1 MEKTETQYKQLGA
14 EERATIMLMQQASK
28 GLREIGRF
36 LNRSPS
42 TISREINRDLG
53 HESGY
58 VASLAGE
65 QAQRLRI
72 KPRKALKLALGA
84 PLLEI
89 VKTYLKNC
97 GRPNKSQAT
106 SSACTQTRRN
116 NALAM
121 KRFTIRCTPCRVAN
135 CAVS

>member
-65 QAQRLRI
+65 QALRQ
-72 KPRKALKLALGA
+72 PFRTLFNNGVHTSL
-84 PLLEI
+84 PL
-89 VKTYLKNC
+89 
-97 GRPNKSQAT
+97 RQ
-106 SSACTQTRRN
+106 
-116 NALAM
+116 
-121 KRFTIRCTPCRVAN
+121 
-135 CAVS
+135 